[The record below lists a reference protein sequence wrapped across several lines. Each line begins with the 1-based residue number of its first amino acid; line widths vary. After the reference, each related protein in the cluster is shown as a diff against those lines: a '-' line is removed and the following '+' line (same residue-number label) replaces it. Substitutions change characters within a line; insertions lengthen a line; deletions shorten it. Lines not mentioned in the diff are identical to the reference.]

1 MAKSRIRIIALVA
14 AALWLSACGG
24 TSSDIL
30 GSAAERIAMSSPV
43 AADAGTVVDIDLSA
57 VANVYAIANVGSA
70 VLNGGMDTYGYAYAA
85 SLLDSSVAWS
95 SVSFAF
101 GGAGVPSAVHGGTI
115 AAQVGHYSN
124 VKLLGAAVQGNH
136 VNQTFVVNYSDGSSD
151 TFKQSM
157 SDWSSP
163 QSYAGETKVLSLAYK
178 VRPQGTTL
186 TQANYVYG
194 YSLAVNSAK
203 TAASI
208 TLPNNRDIVILAIA
222 WSGSTSLPVAASPTF
237 TPAPGAY
244 SSSQTVKLS
253 DSTPGAVIYYTT
265 NGTAPTTSSAKYTAA
280 LQVTTSTTIEA
291 MAAASGYSN
300 SAVATATYTITP
312 PSGPVVDVGLGGVAN
327 VYAIANV
334 SSAVLNGGMD
344 TYGYAYAANLLGS
357 SVTWAGVPFTLGG
370 AGVASAVHGGTIAVP
385 AGHYSSVKLLGAAVQ
400 GNHVNQTFMVNYSDG
415 SSDTFKQSMSDW
427 SSPQSYAGE
436 AKVLSLA
443 YKVRPQGTAL
453 TQANY
458 VYGYSFAVNGAKT
471 VTSLTLPSNRDV
483 VVLAIDL
490 IPVTRGAITGV
501 SFDWTSYQTMATGS
515 DNWPTTWSN
524 DDNQYAMWGDGG
536 GFGGTDTDGRSS
548 LGVAR
553 IVGDSGSYHGVN
565 VFGGKGGLCS
575 AGSAATMQ
583 IDGKSHG
590 APLSLG
596 GVLYAWITPGSG
608 ASGYDSFSL
617 YKSIDKACTWTQVGV
632 TLARASVGISFGS
645 FVQFGMDN
653 TSAIDAYVYT
663 VSTAVSDTSQLD
675 IVQRP
680 GRVMLLRVPAASME
694 NRGAYEFFAGS
705 DTSGQPTWSKDASQA
720 TAVYEDPDGV
730 GPYAQMSYDPAVGR
744 FVYTNQHG
752 NGSDASGRQS
762 LLTMAEAPRPW
773 GPWTVFYRDLFGS
786 AQIEQSLFQWSF
798 APKWF
803 RDGGRSFTLI
813 FSGTGS
819 NDSWN
824 TVDGAFTISP

>member
-194 YSLAVNSAK
+194 YSFAVNSAK

-565 VFGGKGGLCS
+565 VFGGKGGLCF

>member
-1 MAKSRIRIIALVA
+1 
-14 AALWLSACGG
+14 
-24 TSSDIL
+24 
-30 GSAAERIAMSSPV
+30 MSSPV

-194 YSLAVNSAK
+194 YSFAVNSAK

>member
-1 MAKSRIRIIALVA
+1 
-14 AALWLSACGG
+14 
-24 TSSDIL
+24 
-30 GSAAERIAMSSPV
+30 
-43 AADAGTVVDIDLSA
+43 
-57 VANVYAIANVGSA
+57 
-70 VLNGGMDTYGYAYAA
+70 
-85 SLLDSSVAWS
+85 
-95 SVSFAF
+95 
-101 GGAGVPSAVHGGTI
+101 
-115 AAQVGHYSN
+115 
-124 VKLLGAAVQGNH
+124 
-136 VNQTFVVNYSDGSSD
+136 
-151 TFKQSM
+151 
-157 SDWSSP
+157 
-163 QSYAGETKVLSLAYK
+163 
-178 VRPQGTTL
+178 
-186 TQANYVYG
+186 
-194 YSLAVNSAK
+194 
-203 TAASI
+203 
-208 TLPNNRDIVILAIA
+208 
-222 WSGSTSLPVAASPTF
+222 
-237 TPAPGAY
+237 
-244 SSSQTVKLS
+244 
-253 DSTPGAVIYYTT
+253 
-265 NGTAPTTSSAKYTAA
+265 
-280 LQVTTSTTIEA
+280 
-291 MAAASGYSN
+291 
-300 SAVATATYTITP
+300 
-312 PSGPVVDVGLGGVAN
+312 
-327 VYAIANV
+327 
-334 SSAVLNGGMD
+334 MD